1 MLTHLHIR
9 DFAIV
14 DQLELELE
22 SGMTV
27 LTGETGAGKSILLDA
42 LGLTLGDRAD
52 SSFVRHGADRAE
64 IIATFDTTDV
74 SETAHWLREHELE
87 GDDGECLIRRTV
99 GADGR
104 SRGYINGRPA
114 PVQLLKELGEQLVDI
129 HGQHA
134 HQYLLRRNAQRQT
147 LDAFAGLAETAAKV
161 TSVYQNWRS
170 LFEERTALSRE
181 RHDRDAR
188 LELLRYQ
195 VEELETLDLS
205 GTELTALDEEHQR
218 LANVTRLQEG
228 TQGALTALNEDE
240 QLAAV
245 GVLERIAAELG
256 DLAGYDGALEPVAE
270 LVNSAAIQAGEAAG
284 ELRRYLDRL
293 EIDPERLAEVEQR
306 LDTLQ
311 DLARKHR
318 CRPDELTELLETL
331 RQERDALEASES
343 RLGDL
348 DERIEEAL
356 AEYRKSADSL
366 SKKRKQAA
374 KTLSKQ
380 VTGNMQELGMKGGHF
395 EVEVSVLD
403 EEPGP
408 FGHDR
413 VQFLVT
419 ANPGQP
425 PKPLQ
430 KVASGGELSRI
441 SLAIQVI
448 TAGREGIPTLIFDE
462 VDVGVGGG
470 VAEIV
475 GRRLRSLGDGRQVL
489 CVTHQPQ
496 VASQG
501 HQHLR
506 IAKQTKGKTTRTG
519 VDPLSAE
526 ERIEEVARMLGGVSI
541 TEQTRSH
548 AEEMLSLA
556 GDTGTKRRGKE
567 NAKV

>member
-14 DQLELELE
+14 DQLELEFQ

-52 SSFVRHGADRAE
+52 SSFVRHGAERAE
-64 IIATFDTTDV
+64 IIASFDVAGQALIAD
-74 SETAHWLREHELE
+74 WLGGHQLE
-87 GDDGECLIRRTV
+87 GEGGECLIRRTV

-147 LDAFAGLAETAAKV
+147 LDAFAGLADAAANVTAA
-161 TSVYQNWRS
+161 YQDWRAVS
-170 LFEERTALSRE
+170 GERETLSQERQDRE
-181 RHDRDAR
+181 AR

-195 VEELETLDLS
+195 IEELEALDLS
-205 GTELTALDEEHQR
+205 EKELADLDDEHHR

-228 TQGALTALNEDE
+228 AQSAILALSEDE

-245 GVLERIAAELG
+245 GVLERIAAELSQ
-256 DLAGYDGALEPVAE
+256 LAGYDSELESVAE
-270 LVNSAAIQAGEAAG
+270 LINGAAIQAGEAAG
-284 ELRRYLDRL
+284 ELRRYLEKLD
-293 EIDPERLAEVEQR
+293 IDPERLAEVEQR

-318 CRPDELTELLETL
+318 CRPDQLPEFLEAA
-331 RQERDALEASES
+331 RQERDGLEASET
-343 RLGDL
+343 RLDDL
-348 DERIEEAL
+348 DQQLEKTL
-356 AEYRKSADSL
+356 AQYRKLAGNL
-366 SKKRKQAA
+366 SRKRCQAA
-374 KTLSKQ
+374 EKLAKQ
-380 VTGNMQELGMKGGHF
+380 VTVNMQELGMKGGHF
-395 EVEVSVLD
+395 EVEITTTGD
-403 EEPGP
+403 EPAP
-408 FGHDR
+408 YGHDQ

-425 PKPLQ
+425 AQPLQ

-475 GRRLRSLGDGRQVL
+475 GRQLHALGEDRQVL

-506 IAKQTKGKTTRTG
+506 IAKQTRGGTTRTR
-519 VDPLSAE
+519 VEPLSDGERVE
-526 ERIEEVARMLGGVSI
+526 ELARMLGGIAI
-541 TEQTRSH
+541 TDQTRSH
-548 AEEMLSLA
+548 AREMLTLA
-556 GDTGTKRRGKE
+556 SDARAKRREKS
-567 NAKV
+567 KV

>member
-22 SGMTV
+22 SRMTV

-64 IIATFDTTDV
+64 IIASFDVVGLAPIAD
-74 SETAHWLREHELE
+74 WLSRHELE
-87 GDDGECLIRRTV
+87 GEDGECLIRRTV

-147 LDAFAGLAETAAKV
+147 LDAFAGLADIASKV
-161 TSVYQNWRS
+161 TSAYQSWRAVS
-170 LFEERTALSRE
+170 DEREALAQE

-195 VEELETLDLS
+195 LEELEAVDLS
-205 GTELTALDEEHQR
+205 AKELASLDDEHQR

-228 TQGALTALNEDE
+228 AQGAVLALTEDD

-245 GVLERIAAELG
+245 GVLERITADLSQ
-256 DLAGYDGALEPVAE
+256 LAGYDSELESIAE
-270 LVNSAAIQAGEAAG
+270 LINGAAIQAGEAAG
-284 ELRRYLDRL
+284 ELRRYLEQL
-293 EIDPERLAEVEQR
+293 EIDPERLVEIEQR

-318 CRPDELTELLETL
+318 CRPEQLLEFL
-331 RQERDALEASES
+331 ESARQERDDLEASET
-343 RLGDL
+343 RLDDL
-348 DERIEEAL
+348 DQQIDETL
-356 AEYRKSADSL
+356 AHYRKVADNL
-366 SKKRKQAA
+366 SKKRHQTAQK
-374 KTLSKQ
+374 LSKQ
-380 VTGNMQELGMKGGHF
+380 VTVSMQELGMKGGHF
-395 EVEVSVLD
+395 EVEVTGTGD
-403 EEPGP
+403 EPAP
-408 FGHDR
+408 YGHDR

-425 PKPLQ
+425 LQPLQ

-475 GRRLRSLGDGRQVL
+475 GRRLRALGDDRQVL

-506 IAKQTKGKTTRTG
+506 IAKATKGGITRTH
-519 VDPLSAE
+519 VEPLSPG
-526 ERIEEVARMLGGVSI
+526 ERVEEVARMLGGVAI

-548 AEEMLSLA
+548 AEEMLALA
-556 GDTGTKRRGKE
+556 KDARAKDTKA
-567 NAKV
+567 NV